1 MSHLQATFDLLR
13 GYKMSSGIKI
23 TQNFEDFFASRL
35 VQACTESTLLDMAE
49 RLAKTLDVTV
59 DYVGGKRTVAFMAA
73 ASSPD
78 APAILQWIRNHTRIA
93 AMIAALRDDDDYR
106 DALASIELPT
116 VADASGTAPPR
127 GTFEVTISATLQSP
141 LAHGGDNKAGNA
153 TLFRRGQVL
162 STTGKVLDLPFY
174 AGNALRGQMRDL
186 LADHFVA
193 ALGLK
198 PSKSQPP
205 IALWFF
211 HGLYA
216 GGVLETGG
224 AMRDLIKQLGDNG
237 AIRADGISQF
247 RDHLPA
253 LSALGVAMGNRVL
266 CGRVCVADLRPR
278 CVEWG
283 TGDTPAAALM
293 EWTFLT
299 RREDH
304 EAHTDHHGMIANSE
318 CLRTGVV
325 LDGGLDIDTHASDLE
340 RAAIGW
346 GLEML
351 RQRGMLGAENRR
363 GLGKVALSFDG
374 QPDPLPY
381 LQWIET
387 NRADI
392 IDYLNSIGALDTSGN
407 QSILDAGAAKKA
419 PKPKK
424 GKAAAAADVDAEE
437 PSLPFDDQIPDLFAG
452 SGGAV
457 NDAV

>member
-1 MSHLQATFDLLR
+1 MSTHLQSAFDLLR
-13 GYKMSSGIKI
+13 SFKTSSGIKV

-35 VQACTESTLLDMAE
+35 VQACTEETLLDMAE
-49 RLAKTLDVTV
+49 RLAKTMDVTV
-59 DYVGGKRTVAFMAA
+59 DYIGGKRTVAFMQAA
-73 ASSPD
+73 ASPA

-106 DALASIELPT
+106 EALASIDLPT
-116 VADASGTAPPR
+116 VAEASGTAPPR
-127 GTFEVTISATLQSP
+127 GKFGVAISVVLQSP
-141 LAHGGDNKAGNA
+141 LAHGGDCKAGNA

-174 AGNALRGQMRDL
+174 AGNAIRGQMRDL
-186 LADHFVA
+186 LADDFIA
-193 ALGLK
+193 AMGLK

-211 HGLYA
+211 HALYA

-224 AMRDLIKQLGDNG
+224 AMRELIKQLGDNG
-237 AIRADGISQF
+237 AIRADGVSQF
-247 RDHLPA
+247 RERLPA

-266 CGRVCVADLRPR
+266 CGRVSVADLRPR

-318 CLRTGVV
+318 CLRTGV
-325 LDGGLDIDTHASDLE
+325 LMDGGLDIDTHASDLE
-340 RAAIGW
+340 RSAIGW
-346 GLEML
+346 GLQLL

-363 GLGKVALSFDG
+363 GLGKVEFDYDG

-381 LQWIET
+381 LQWLAA

-392 IDYLNSIGALDTSGN
+392 IDYLNSIGALDVSGN
-407 QSILDAGAAKKA
+407 QAILDAGAAKKA

-424 GKAAAAADVDAEE
+424 SKAAQSDTESNPAPLDD
-437 PSLPFDDQIPDLFAG
+437 PIPFDDQVNPG
-452 SGGAV
+452 SV
-457 NDAV
+457 NDGV

>member
-1 MSHLQATFDLLR
+1 MSHLKSTFDLLR
-13 GYKMSSGIKI
+13 SYKMSSGIKI

-35 VQACTESTLLDMAE
+35 VQACTEATLLDMAE
-49 RLAKTLDVTV
+49 RLAKTLDVTI

-78 APAILQWIRNHTRIA
+78 APAILQWLRGHTRIA
-93 AMIAALRDDDDYR
+93 AMVAALRDDADYDD
-106 DALASIELPT
+106 AIASIALPAVT
-116 VADASGTAPPR
+116 DASGTAPPR
-127 GTFEVTISATLQSP
+127 GTFEVTISATLQAP

-186 LADHFVA
+186 LADHFVSA
-193 ALGLK
+193 MGLK

-224 AMRDLIKQLGDNG
+224 AMRDLMKQLGDNG
-237 AIRADGISQF
+237 AIRADGISVF
-247 RDHLPA
+247 RDKLPA
-253 LSALGVAMGNRVL
+253 LSALGVALGNRVL
-266 CGRVCVADLRPR
+266 PGRLQVADLRPR
-278 CVEWG
+278 CAEWG
-283 TGDTPAAALM
+283 TGETPAAALM

-304 EAHTDHHGMIANSE
+304 EAHTDNHSMIANSE

-325 LDGGLDIDTHASDLE
+325 MDGGIDIDTHASELE
-340 RAAIGW
+340 RSAIGW

-351 RQRGMLGAENRR
+351 KGRGMLGAENRR
-363 GLGKVALSFDG
+363 GLGKVSILYDR
-374 QPDPLPY
+374 QPDPRPY
-381 LQWIET
+381 LQWIDT
-387 NRADI
+387 NKPFI

-407 QSILDAGAAKKA
+407 QQALDAGAAKKA

-424 GKAAAAADVDAEE
+424 TKPTTE
-437 PSLPFDDQIPDLFAG
+437 PDETSLPFDDVIPDL
-452 SGGAV
+452 GASHDGV
-457 NDAV
+457 